1 MRELTYAQALNEAL
15 RQAMER
21 DDTVIVMGEDI
32 GRYGGIFQVTAGLL
46 DRFGES
52 RVIDTPISESGFVG
66 MGVGMAETGLRPVV
80 ELMFIDFT
88 TVAMDQIVNQAA
100 KMHYM
105 FGGRIEIPLVI
116 RVNIGAG
123 RGTAAQHSQSLHAWF
138 MHAPGLKVVLPSNPY
153 DAKGLLL
160 TAIEDPNPVLFVEHK
175 MLYAGSKGEV
185 PEEYYTMPFGQAKVV
200 RAGSELTI
208 VATSSMVAKAVQ
220 VAEEYGDKGLSIEV
234 IDPVTLVP
242 LDKETLLESV
252 RKTGRLIVADEG
264 YHTCGIAS
272 EIAAIVADEAL
283 EYLQAP
289 VKRVTSPDVPVPFS
303 PPLEKFHIPD
313 MQNIL
318 DAIEELRDYF

>member
-21 DDTVIVMGEDI
+21 DDSVIVMGEDV

-66 MGVGMAETGLRPVV
+66 MGVGMAATGLRPVA

-138 MHAPGLKVVLPSNPY
+138 VHAPGIKVVLPSNPY

-185 PEEYYTMPFGQAKVV
+185 PEEYYTVPFGQAKVV
-200 RAGSELTI
+200 RTGSELTI

-220 VAEEYGDKGLSIEV
+220 IAEEYKDKGLNIEV

-242 LDKETLLESV
+242 LDKETLLGSV

-264 YHTCGIAS
+264 YHTCGVAS

-289 VKRVTSPDVPVPFS
+289 VKRVTSPDIPVPFS

-313 MQNIL
+313 LQNIR